1 MQTNRRNR
9 VTPQVG
15 DTLISKGLFGACCLY
30 MGIALSHI
38 EAIRNINLS
47 YFIYA
52 AVVTFFL
59 SWLARK

>member
-1 MQTNRRNR
+1 
-9 VTPQVG
+9 
-15 DTLISKGLFGACCLY
+15 